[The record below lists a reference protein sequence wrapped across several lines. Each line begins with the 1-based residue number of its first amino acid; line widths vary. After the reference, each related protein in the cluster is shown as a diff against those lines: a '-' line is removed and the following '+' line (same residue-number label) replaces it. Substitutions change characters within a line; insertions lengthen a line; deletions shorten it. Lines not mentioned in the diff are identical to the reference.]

1 MSQLELLSSHPLIQS
16 LGQTIIHSLWQGTAI
31 TLLCWLIL
39 CFIRKDQ
46 AQARYWIHSGGIV
59 SIFLIA
65 VFTFINLY
73 QSSVFDGASP
83 GHEFPGFRLI
93 LIQIQSFEGQE
104 VSNFS
109 EVLSNSLPYISIL
122 WLAGL
127 MVFSVR
133 LIGGYSRVQ
142 KLKSSGIALQSMA
155 WQLMVQRIS
164 ERMNLGIFVE
174 IKESAKIFV
183 PTLIGHA
190 KPILLFPF
198 GALAS
203 MPVSQVEAIISHEL
217 AHVKRHDYLIN
228 LLLSFVEVVF
238 FFHPAVWYL
247 QSQVKNNR
255 ELACDDLA
263 ISITR
268 DPANYAKALAHV
280 QDNLSLNVRLSPA
293 FSGRKGQLLKRIK
306 RISMK
311 TQVNSNKQKRTSF
324 AGLFILTA
332 IVIIFT
338 SSIQS
343 PFPVNSQNLSE
354 ISAQEADTT
363 VHTKIEFKGKMYEVV
378 LTWNDAGTQLLK
390 LDGKEIAKKDYKKY
404 SEIIQAAKKI
414 ADIEVEEIELEEIEL
429 EELELEEEIK
439 RVVLLETELED
450 IENEIEETEIKRVV
464 LLETE
469 LEDIENEIEETDIQI
484 SIIEDLV
491 DEVEIEVLDY
501 EIETLVDREIVT
513 IEVADIK
520 EIEDLDVNLD
530 RIYIVTV
537 VDSTES
543 KGMKGKSGKTYHI
556 TTTKK
561 DKDKKS
567 HSKRKKLIKK

>member
-1 MSQLELLSSHPLIQS
+1 MSQLELLSSHPFIQS

-31 TLLCWLIL
+31 TLLCLLIL
-39 CFIRKDQ
+39 SFIRKDQ

-127 MVFSVR
+127 LVFSVR
-133 LIGGYSRVQ
+133 LIGGYSKVQ
-142 KLKSSGIALQSMA
+142 KLKKSGIALQSMA

-228 LLLSFVEVVF
+228 LLLSFLEVVF

-354 ISAQEADTT
+354 IIAQKADTT
-363 VHTKIEFKGKMYEVV
+363 VHTDIEFKGKMYEVV

-390 LDGKEIAKKDYKKY
+390 LDGKEIAKKNYKKY
-404 SEIIQAAKKI
+404 SKIIQAAKKA
-414 ADIEVEEIELEEIEL
+414 ADIEVEEIEIEEIEI
-429 EELELEEEIK
+429 EEI
-439 RVVLLETELED
+439 EIED
-450 IENEIEETEIKRVV
+450 LVIDRIVIEETEI
-464 LLETE
+464 ENIDIII
-469 LEDIENEIEETDIQI
+469 DIEQAENEIEIEETDIQI

-543 KGMKGKSGKTYHI
+543 KGKKGKSGKTYHI

-561 DKDKKS
+561 DKDKKD

>member
-83 GHEFPGFRLI
+83 GNEFSGFRLI
-93 LIQIQSFEGQE
+93 LIQLQTFEGQE

-228 LLLSFVEVVF
+228 LLLSFLEVVF

-354 ISAQEADTT
+354 IIAQKADTT
-363 VHTKIEFKGKMYEVV
+363 VHTDIEFKGKMYEVV

-390 LDGKEIAKKDYKKY
+390 LDGKEIAKKNYKKY
-404 SEIIQAAKKI
+404 SKIIQAAKKA
-414 ADIEVEEIELEEIEL
+414 ADIEVEEIEIEEIEI
-429 EELELEEEIK
+429 EEI
-439 RVVLLETELED
+439 EIED
-450 IENEIEETEIKRVV
+450 LVIDRIVIEETEI
-464 LLETE
+464 ENIDIII
-469 LEDIENEIEETDIQI
+469 DIEQAENEIEIEETDIQI

-543 KGMKGKSGKTYHI
+543 KGKKGKSGKTYHI

-561 DKDKKS
+561 DKDKKD

>member
-127 MVFSVR
+127 LVFSVR
-133 LIGGYSRVQ
+133 LIGGYSKVQ
-142 KLKSSGIALQSMA
+142 KLKKSGIALQSMA

-354 ISAQEADTT
+354 IIAQKADTT
-363 VHTKIEFKGKMYEVV
+363 VHTDIEFKGKMYEVV

-390 LDGKEIAKKDYKKY
+390 LDGKEIAKKKYKKY
-404 SEIIQAAKKI
+404 SKIIQAAKKA
-414 ADIEVEEIELEEIEL
+414 ADIEVEEIEIEEIEI
-429 EELELEEEIK
+429 EEI
-439 RVVLLETELED
+439 EIED
-450 IENEIEETEIKRVV
+450 LVIDRIVIEETEI
-464 LLETE
+464 ENIDIII
-469 LEDIENEIEETDIQI
+469 DIEQAENEIEIEETDIQI

-543 KGMKGKSGKTYHI
+543 KGKKGKSGKTYHI

-561 DKDKKS
+561 DKDKKD

>member
-1 MSQLELLSSHPLIQS
+1 
-16 LGQTIIHSLWQGTAI
+16 
-31 TLLCWLIL
+31 LCWLIL

-83 GHEFPGFRLI
+83 GNEFSGFRLI
-93 LIQIQSFEGQE
+93 LIQLQTFEGQE

-174 IKESAKIFV
+174 IKESAKILV
-183 PTLIGHA
+183 PTLIGHV

-354 ISAQEADTT
+354 IIAQKADTT
-363 VHTKIEFKGKMYEVV
+363 VHTDIEFKGKMYEVV

-390 LDGKEIAKKDYKKY
+390 LDGKEIAKKNYKKY
-404 SEIIQAAKKI
+404 SKIIQAAKKA
-414 ADIEVEEIELEEIEL
+414 ADIEVEEIEIEEIEI
-429 EELELEEEIK
+429 EEI
-439 RVVLLETELED
+439 EIED
-450 IENEIEETEIKRVV
+450 LVIDRIVIEETEI
-464 LLETE
+464 ENIDIII
-469 LEDIENEIEETDIQI
+469 DIEQAENEIEIEETDIQI